1 MRPLKALGQNFLTS
15 PEIASD
21 IVSQAGISAADTVWE
36 IGPGKGILT
45 RALLA
50 RGCSLTAFEL
60 DSRLAQPL
68 QEEFGDSVKLVL
80 GDILQVDW
88 TDELSHYSHQ
98 IKLVAN
104 IPYQITSPLL
114 SLLERHNQHFEH
126 IVLMVQK
133 EVAERICAPPG
144 KKDYGVMTLRLR
156 RLFDSQILIQVGRE
170 HFDPVPAV
178 DSAVISLKPR
188 AIPPLIPD
196 LKKYLLLIR
205 LAFAHRRKTLRNN
218 LGSLADKARL
228 EAAQTSSGI
237 DLSRRGET
245 LSEAEFI
252 LLSQHI

>member
-15 PEIASD
+15 AGIASE
-21 IVSQAGISAADTVWE
+21 IVAQAGISSADAVWE

-50 RGCSLTAFEL
+50 TGCSLTAFEL
-60 DSRLAQPL
+60 DSRLVQPL
-68 QEEFGDSVKLVL
+68 QDEFGSSLNLVV

-88 TDELSHYSHQ
+88 DAELAQYPGQ

-114 SLLERHNQHFEH
+114 TLLEKHNQHFAH

-170 HFDPVPAV
+170 HFDPIPAV

-188 AIPPLIPD
+188 AIPAVIPD

-218 LGSLADKARL
+218 LASLADKARL
-228 EAAQTSSGI
+228 EAAQTNSGI